1 MISYSKPLFH
11 AALFMYFCI
20 FFILIYF
27 PFVNMKCLRRTESI
41 YSNSG
46 NGGLY
51 LFALNT
57 DLFIMLDMLC
67 ASIMML
73 LSFHIDKKSAIFPE
87 FSISE
92 KKCQ

>member
-1 MISYSKPLFH
+1 
-11 AALFMYFCI
+11 
-20 FFILIYF
+20 
-27 PFVNMKCLRRTESI
+27 MKCLRRTESI

-92 KKCQ
+92 KKCQWIEFVYEFSKLDIQFSSDIFYADWLC